1 MTMYDGGPLNRQP
14 VEQPSGTQR
23 EKELAND
30 YKTAQR
36 SMNKM
41 AGLFGSKKDT
51 RPIDVGLASL
61 IGSDENTA
69 IEFWKKRFEMTAA
82 VPNDIA
88 RVGALTPQM
97 RELTR
102 IDNLDER
109 KRLTRAR
116 LIAFTKLPQEQ
127 RQLITAARRKAFEVD
142 PAVMEADQKLVDELL
157 PTLDASVRSA
167 YPQT

>member
-1 MTMYDGGPLNRQP
+1 
-14 VEQPSGTQR
+14 V
-23 EKELAND
+23 
-30 YKTAQR
+30 
-36 SMNKM
+36 

-61 IGSDENTA
+61 VGSDEATA
-69 IEFWKKRFEMTAA
+69 IEFWKKRFELTAA
-82 VPNDIA
+82 IPSDIA

-102 IDNLDER
+102 IDNIDER

-116 LIAFTKLPQEQ
+116 LIAFAKLPAEQ
-127 RQLITAARRKAFEVD
+127 RQLITAARRKAFDVD
-142 PAVMEADQKLVDELL
+142 RAVMEADQKLVDELL

-167 YPQT
+167 YPQS

>member
-1 MTMYDGGPLNRQP
+1 
-14 VEQPSGTQR
+14 V
-23 EKELAND
+23 
-30 YKTAQR
+30 
-36 SMNKM
+36 

-61 IGSDENTA
+61 VGSDENTA

-82 VPNDIA
+82 VPNEIA

-102 IDNLDER
+102 IDNLEER
-109 KRLTRAR
+109 KRLTKAR
-116 LIAFTKLPQEQ
+116 LIAFTKLAPEQ
-127 RQLITAARRKAFEVD
+127 RQMISAARSKAYDVD
-142 PAVMEADQKLVDELL
+142 RSVMEADQKLVDELL

-167 YPQT
+167 YPQA

>member
-1 MTMYDGGPLNRQP
+1 MTFYDGGPLNRQP

-36 SMNKM
+36 SQKM
-41 AGLFGSKKDT
+41 AGLFGSKKDK

-61 IGSDENTA
+61 VGSDEATA
-69 IEFWKKRFEMTAA
+69 IEFWKKRFELTAA

-102 IDNLDER
+102 IDNLEER
-109 KRLTRAR
+109 KRLTKAR
-116 LIAFTKLPQEQ
+116 LIAFAKLAPEQ
-127 RQLITAARRKAFEVD
+127 RQLIAAARRKAFEVD
-142 PAVMEADQKLVDELL
+142 RGVMETDQKLVDELL

-167 YPQT
+167 YPQS

>member
-1 MTMYDGGPLNRQP
+1 MYDGGPLNRQP

-142 PAVMEADQKLVDELL
+142 RAVMEADQKLVDELL

>member
-1 MTMYDGGPLNRQP
+1 MTHFDGGPLNRQP
-14 VEQPSGTQR
+14 AEQPSGNQEENER
-23 EKELAND
+23 
-30 YKTAQR
+30 AQDFKKAQGG
-36 SMNKM
+36 SKV

-69 IEFWKKRFEMTAA
+69 IEFWKKRLEMTAA
-82 VPNDIA
+82 VPNEIA

-102 IDNLDER
+102 IDNVEER
-109 KRLTRAR
+109 KRLTKAR
-116 LIAFTKLPQEQ
+116 LIAFTKLPPEQ

-142 PAVMEADQKLVDELL
+142 KVVMDADQKLVDELL
-157 PTLDASVRSA
+157 PGLDASVRAA
-167 YPQT
+167 YPTS